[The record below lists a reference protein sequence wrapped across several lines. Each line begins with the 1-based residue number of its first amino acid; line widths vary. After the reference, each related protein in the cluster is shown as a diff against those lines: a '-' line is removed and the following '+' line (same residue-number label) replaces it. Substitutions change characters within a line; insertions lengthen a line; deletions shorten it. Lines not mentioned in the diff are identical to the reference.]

1 MKGLI
6 TKTTGVEYSVL
17 SDDSNFNCRIKG
29 TFRIKGIKSTNPLA
43 VGDIVEFDPESGYIT
58 ELYDRKNYI
67 VRKPANLSKQQHII
81 AANLDLCLLTVTVSN
96 PVTSIEFIDRFLV
109 TAEAYR
115 VPVILLF
122 NKVDILTPEETE
134 YLDAIIHLYDTIGY
148 KSLKISALNG
158 DGIEELQ
165 NEIKGKITLLSG
177 NSGVGK
183 STVINAIDP
192 TFRARTAQISTSHH
206 KGMHTT
212 TFSEMYRIGNDTFI
226 IDTPGIKGFGMF
238 DMQPEEVSHFFP
250 EIFRISHNCRFNNCT
265 HIHEPGCAV
274 LEAIDKH
281 FISQS
286 RYRSYL
292 SIRQDISE
300 GKYRL

>member
-6 TKTTGVEYSVL
+6 TKTTGAEYSVL
-17 SDDSNFNCRIKG
+17 SNDKEYNCRIKG

-43 VGDIVEFDPESGYIT
+43 VGDMVEFDPESGYIT

-81 AANLDLCLLTVTVSN
+81 AANLDLCLLTITVAN

-115 VPVILLF
+115 VPVLLLF
-122 NKVDILTPEETE
+122 NKVDTLTADEQE
-134 YLDAIIHLYDTIGY
+134 YLDNVIFLYDTIGY
-148 KSLKISALNG
+148 RSMKISALNG
-158 DGIEELQ
+158 DGIAELK
-165 NEIKGKITLLSG
+165 NEIKGKVTLLSG

-183 STVINAIDP
+183 STIINALNP
-192 TFRARTAQISTSHH
+192 NVNARTAKISDTHH

-212 TFSEMYRIGNDTFI
+212 TFSEMYRLEDDIFI

-238 DMQPEEVSHFFP
+238 DMQPDEVSHFFP
-250 EIFRISHNCRFNNCT
+250 EIFKFSHDCRFNNCT

-274 LEAIDKH
+274 LEALDNH